1 MKKWTMEMEIS
12 VPLAQGLDVS
22 NFLNDVPRVP
32 KSISE

>member
-12 VPLAQGLDVS
+12 VLLVQGLDVS

-32 KSISE
+32 KFISK